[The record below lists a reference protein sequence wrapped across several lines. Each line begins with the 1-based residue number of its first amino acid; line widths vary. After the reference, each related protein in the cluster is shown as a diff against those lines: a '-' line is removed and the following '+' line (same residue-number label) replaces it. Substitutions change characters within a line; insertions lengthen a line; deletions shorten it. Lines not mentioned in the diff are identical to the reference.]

1 MKVEQVKLEGT
12 AVKFYNN
19 YIKEIDYKY
28 FENMVS
34 IVLSN
39 LMIKA

>member
-1 MKVEQVKLEGT
+1 MKVEQVKLDGT
-12 AVKFYNN
+12 AVEFYNN

-34 IVLSN
+34 IVLSK
-39 LMIKA
+39 LVIRA